1 MKVAPLVI
9 VIGFGVL
16 CTYVLFKKKKVNRDD
31 IIIDLEDTSDVK
43 SISSVEEPISEQ
55 PSLPNVEMNTSE
67 EEEPPPP
74 YDSVGFGLDIRRNV
88 DNNELDDYMNL
99 PLVGSSK
106 THANDILADIDSP
119 KKTSPPLVKY
129 KYLRLTVKE
138 TRGKTNTTNVGH
150 VHFYNGAEQVK
161 DTNINIWNP
170 YTGDR
175 DMYKGPW
182 DDSDAK
188 CVVFYFIHPVAINRY
203 DIKTSFKPPSNDPAI
218 WTLEGSKNASYWV
231 LLSSEEETLPMRRA
245 QTSSFYLDHDL
256 Q

>member
-16 CTYVLFKKKKVNRDD
+16 CTYVLFKKKKVNKDD

-43 SISSVEEPISEQ
+43 PISSIEEEP
-55 PSLPNVEMNTSE
+55 LPTIEESVQMDLSD
-67 EEEPPPP
+67 EEEPPP
-74 YDSVGFGLDIRRNV
+74 YDNLGFGLDSRRNI

-106 THANDILADIDSP
+106 THTNYVLADIDPP
-119 KKTSPPLVKY
+119 KKMPPTLVKY
-129 KYLRLTVKE
+129 KYLRLTIKE
-138 TRGKTNTTNVGH
+138 TRGKTNTTHIGH
-150 VHFYNGAEQVK
+150 VHFYRGKERVK

-175 DMYKGPW
+175 DIYKGPW
-182 DDSDAK
+182 DDSDTK

-245 QTSSFYLDHDL
+245 QTSSFYLDDDL